1 MSSLVVRFD
10 DLSLQGFS
18 WVVTETENDD
28 KPVRWQADSG
38 RSLAELA
45 KNHHQ
50 LTLVIPQQ
58 YVYLTHYDLPDRVSR
73 QVLGAIE
80 YQIEDQLAQDV
91 EHQHVA
97 LGDLSANPVAIAVV
111 EKSIMQRCVELL
123 QKQGLSATQI
133 IPEMFLCPW
142 FGNAG
147 DVCLLECA
155 DGVIL
160 RYGDHAAIKCAWE
173 LTETMLDHLA
183 AEQDIQIVNY
193 YLLDAASYPSVKV
206 DKYPG
211 QQNELTLNSLKLNQT
226 GVINLMQR
234 QFQMSSIWSKLL
246 GIWKWVLGLLLVL
259 LALTAYNR
267 AIALSGLEAQL
278 SELKAAQ
285 YHLLKDYLPTGID
298 QSSDL
303 KNALISLLKQNQS
316 GENEVNFLQ
325 LLQEFTRA
333 ESAFASVTITR
344 IGYQNKRLSID
355 VTSNQLS
362 EVEALLQALES
373 AGQTAKLDKLSIKP
387 NLISGQFVLEE
398 G

>member
-1 MSSLVVRFD
+1 MSRLVVRFD

-18 WVVTETENDD
+18 WLVTETENDD
-28 KPVRWQADSG
+28 SPVRWQADAG

-45 KNHHQ
+45 KQHHA

-58 YVYLTHYDLPDRVSR
+58 HVYLTHYELPDKVSR
-73 QVLGAIE
+73 QVLGSIE

-91 EHQHVA
+91 EDQHFA
-97 LGDLSANPVAIAVV
+97 IGDLSSHPVAIAVV
-111 EKSIMQRCVELL
+111 EKSVMQLCVSLL
-123 QKQGLSATQI
+123 QQQGVSASQI

-142 FGNAG
+142 FGNVG
-147 DVCLLECA
+147 DVCLLECP

-160 RYGDHAAIKCAWE
+160 RYGDFQAIKCAPE
-173 LTETMLDHLA
+173 LVETMLDHLA

-193 YLLDAASYPSVKV
+193 YLLDADSFPSIRVDRYPA
-206 DKYPG
+206 
-211 QQNELTLNSLKLNQT
+211 QQNEWTLNNINLTQG

-246 GIWKWVLGLLLVL
+246 GIWKWILGLLLVL
-259 LALTAYNR
+259 LAVTAYNR
-267 AIALSGLEAQL
+267 AIALNDLEAQV
-278 SELKAAQ
+278 SELRAAQ
-285 YHLLKDYLPTGID
+285 YALLKDYLPSGTD

-303 KNALISLLKQNQS
+303 KKALIALLKQSQS
-316 GENEVNFLQ
+316 GHNETSFLQ
-325 LLQEFTRA
+325 LLEEFTRA
-333 ESAFASVTITR
+333 KSAYAAVTITR

-355 VTSNQLS
+355 VTSNLLS
-362 EVEALLQALES
+362 DVEALMQTLES
-373 AGQTAKLDKLSIKP
+373 AGQAVKLDKLSIKP